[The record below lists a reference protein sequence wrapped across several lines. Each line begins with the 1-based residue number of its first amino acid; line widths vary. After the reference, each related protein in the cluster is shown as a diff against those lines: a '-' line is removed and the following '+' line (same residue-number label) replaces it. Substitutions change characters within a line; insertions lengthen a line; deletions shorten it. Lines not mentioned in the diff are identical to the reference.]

1 MKHPRCA
8 FGASPSRG
16 RHQRPGK
23 ASSAM
28 ALDPLISPRAAVTV
42 RFHRLSLALYACLVA
57 VTASAQGDP
66 SQAYADSAKHWL
78 DDNVAVA
85 VAAAASNTPLRMEVS
100 VGALDSRLRLA
111 PCARVEPYLPPG
123 TRLWGRSRIG
133 LRCVDGTTRWSV
145 FLPVTVKAF
154 GPAWV
159 ARGPVAA
166 GAVLGPNDAMQSEV
180 DWAEEMSPVMANSDN
195 WVGQV
200 AARNWAPGQAIRQS
214 MVKAATVFQAG
225 AQIRVLAEG
234 PGFQVASD
242 GQAMTAG
249 VIGQPARVR
258 MDNGRVMS
266 GMVLDS
272 RTVRL
277 EM

>member
-1 MKHPRCA
+1 
-8 FGASPSRG
+8 
-16 RHQRPGK
+16 
-23 ASSAM
+23 
-28 ALDPLISPRAAVTV
+28 
-42 RFHRLSLALYACLVA
+42 
-57 VTASAQGDP
+57 
-66 SQAYADSAKHWL
+66 
-78 DDNVAVA
+78 
-85 VAAAASNTPLRMEVS
+85 
-100 VGALDSRLRLA
+100 
-111 PCARVEPYLPPG
+111 
-123 TRLWGRSRIG
+123 
-133 LRCVDGTTRWSV
+133 
-145 FLPVTVKAF
+145 
-154 GPAWV
+154 
-159 ARGPVAA
+159 
-166 GAVLGPNDAMQSEV
+166 
-180 DWAEEMSPVMANSDN
+180 MANADH

-249 VIGQPARVR
+249 VIGQLARVR

-266 GMVLDS
+266 GTVLDS

>member
-1 MKHPRCA
+1 MSKYRFAAAFAACA
-8 FGASPSRG
+8 C
-16 RHQRPGK
+16 
-23 ASSAM
+23 
-28 ALDPLISPRAAVTV
+28 AL
-42 RFHRLSLALYACLVA
+42 
-57 VTASAQGDP
+57 AQAQTDP
-66 SQAYADSAKHWL
+66 SQAYADSARKWL
-78 DDNVAVA
+78 DSTVANA
-85 VAAAASNTPLRMEVS
+85 TASSNTPLRMEVS

-111 PCARVEPYLPPG
+111 PCAQVEPFLPPG

-133 LRCVDGTTRWSV
+133 LRCIDGVARWSV

-154 GPAWV
+154 GPAWI

-166 GAVLGPNDAMQSEV
+166 GAVLGPDDAAQAEV
-180 DWAEEMSPVMANSDN
+180 DWAEEASPVMANADN
-195 WVGQV
+195 WVGQM

-234 PGFQVASD
+234 AGFQVASD

-249 VIGQPARVR
+249 VVGQPARVR

-266 GMVLDS
+266 GTVLDA
-272 RTVRL
+272 RTIRL

>member
-1 MKHPRCA
+1 MQPSLFKALRRLGTAFAA
-8 FGASPSRG
+8 FGVAT
-16 RHQRPGK
+16 
-23 ASSAM
+23 A
-28 ALDPLISPRAAVTV
+28 AL
-42 RFHRLSLALYACLVA
+42 
-57 VTASAQGDP
+57 AQADP
-66 SQAYADSAKHWL
+66 SQGYAQAAKQFL
-78 DDNVAVA
+78 DATVATA
-85 VAAAASNTPLRMEVS
+85 TASSNTPLRMEVS

-111 PCARVEPYLPPG
+111 PCGQVEPYLPPG
-123 TRLWGRSRIG
+123 TRLWGKSRIG
-133 LRCVDGTTRWSV
+133 LRCVDGSTRWSV
-145 FLPVTVKAF
+145 FVPVTVKAF

-166 GAVLGPNDAMQSEV
+166 GAVLGPDDAMQAEV
-180 DWAEEMSPVMANSDN
+180 DWAEDSSPVMANADI
-195 WVGQV
+195 WVGQM
-200 AARNWAPGQAIRQS
+200 AARNWAPGQAVRQS

-234 PGFQVASD
+234 PGYQVASD

-249 VIGQPARVR
+249 VVGQPARIR

-266 GMVLDS
+266 GTVLDA

>member
-1 MKHPRCA
+1 MLRSRFAPRRL
-8 FGASPSRG
+8 GA
-16 RHQRPGK
+16 
-23 ASSAM
+23 ALAM
-28 ALDPLISPRAAVTV
+28 LCLAGAAQ
-42 RFHRLSLALYACLVA
+42 
-57 VTASAQGDP
+57 AQTDP
-66 SQAYADSAKHWL
+66 SQAYASSAKQWL
-78 DDNVAVA
+78 DETVASA
-85 VAAAASNTPLRMEVS
+85 TAGSNTALRMEVS

-111 PCARVEPYLPPG
+111 PCGRVEPYLPPG

-133 LRCVDGTTRWSV
+133 LRCVDGVSRWSV

-166 GAVLGPNDAMQSEV
+166 GAVLGPDDAMQAEV
-180 DWAEEMSPVMANSDN
+180 DWAEEASPVMANADH

-249 VIGQPARVR
+249 VIGQLARVR

-266 GMVLDS
+266 GTVLDS

>member
-1 MKHPRCA
+1 MKPSFFAVFPR
-8 FGASPSRG
+8 
-16 RHQRPGK
+16 
-23 ASSAM
+23 
-28 ALDPLISPRAAVTV
+28 LAAVCAIAAFAGTA
-42 RFHRLSLALYACLVA
+42 LAQAD
-57 VTASAQGDP
+57 G
-66 SQAYADSAKHWL
+66 SQAYADTAKHFL
-78 DDNVAVA
+78 DETVASA
-85 VAAAASNTPLRMEVS
+85 TASSNTPLRMEVS
-100 VGALDSRLRLA
+100 VGSLDSRLRLA
-111 PCARVEPYLPPG
+111 PCGKVEPYLPPG
-123 TRLWGRSRIG
+123 TRLWGKSRIG
-133 LRCVDGTTRWSV
+133 LRCVDGTSRWSV

-166 GAVLGPNDAMQSEV
+166 GAVLGADDAVQSEV
-180 DWAEEMSPVMANSDN
+180 DWAEESSPVMANPEL
-195 WVGQV
+195 WVGQM
-200 AARNWAPGQAIRQS
+200 AARNWAPGQAIRQA

-249 VIGQPARVR
+249 VVGQPARVR

-266 GMVLDS
+266 GTVLDA
-272 RTVRL
+272 RTIKL

>member
-1 MKHPRCA
+1 MPRFRFA
-8 FGASPSRG
+8 A
-16 RHQRPGK
+16 
-23 ASSAM
+23 AIA
-28 ALDPLISPRAAVTV
+28 ALA
-42 RFHRLSLALYACLVA
+42 SLACFAA
-57 VTASAQGDP
+57 HAQVDP
-66 SQAYADSAKHWL
+66 SQAYADSARKWL
-78 DDNVAVA
+78 NDTVATATVG
-85 VAAAASNTPLRMEVS
+85 SNMPLRMEVS

-111 PCARVEPYLPPG
+111 PCAQVEPFLPPG

-133 LRCVDGTTRWSV
+133 LRCLDGATRWSV

-166 GAVLGPNDAMQSEV
+166 GAVLGPDDATQAEV
-180 DWAEEMSPVMANSDN
+180 DWAEEASPVVANADN
-195 WVGQV
+195 WVGLM
-200 AARNWAPGQAIRQS
+200 ASRNWAPGQAIRQA

-266 GMVLDS
+266 GTVLDA
-272 RTVRL
+272 RTIRL